1 MATQYIIASAVAGR
15 TLTAKLYNVSSSA
28 LVATA
33 SAVAEDVASTGVY
46 RCTFSEVAALSGTY
60 RLVLTDDGASNIGVA
75 IWKTILTG
83 TDTEIVSA
91 AEFTSGGGDAVES
104 KQDQILAAITPIATV
119 YSPQVTSE
127 KLTLIVGDAY
137 DGTANSKLS
146 WTVSQNIDAATG
158 FNFTI
163 RDKDDAVVLDQD
175 TAGVTTA
182 GSGTN
187 VEVSLTSA
195 ATLLLDSAESDYQ
208 FDYEVVFSA
217 DSRWTIARGVI
228 CVEGHQSR

>member
-1 MATQYIIASAVAGR
+1 MALQYVIASAVAGR

-46 RCTFSEVAALSGTY
+46 RCTFSEVTALDGTY
-60 RLVLTDDGASNIGVA
+60 RLVLTDDGASNLGVA
-75 IWKTILTG
+75 IWKVILTG

-91 AEFTSGGGDAVES
+91 AEFTSGGGDAS
-104 KQDQILAAITPIATV
+104 DAKQDQILAAITPITTV

-127 KLTLIVGDAY
+127 TLTLIVGDAY
-137 DGTANSKLS
+137 DGTANAKLS

-217 DSRWTIARGVI
+217 DSRWTITRGVV

>member
-60 RLVLTDDGASNIGVA
+60 RLVLTDNGAANLGVA
-75 IWKTILTG
+75 IWKVILTG

-137 DGTANSKLS
+137 DGTSNSKLS

>member
-60 RLVLTDDGASNIGVA
+60 RLVLTDNGAANLGVA
-75 IWKTILTG
+75 IWKVILTG